1 MKLSVGES
9 YRHSRDKLAR
19 LHYPHKRHMIQ
30 YNPKDWIIFIVRFHE
45 SDTFRKLMPMMILIG
60 LYATGI
66 AYLELEYWQLSDK
79 SHIKN
84 IPLMHST
91 VGFVLSL
98 LLAYRTNTAYE
109 RWWEGRKLWGALVNN
124 SRNLALKLSAYL
136 AEDQDRYFFRK
147 VIPVYASVLAKHLS
161 NEEVGKVLFEG
172 LDLEI
177 DHHKHSPNQVAKELF
192 QRVNELYTL
201 GKITGEQFYILN
213 DELKSFTDI
222 CGACERIKNTPI
234 PYSYSAFIK
243 KFIFFYVMT
252 LPFGYVF
259 SLGYLVIPVV
269 VFIFYVLA
277 SLELIAEEIED
288 PFGNDSNDLPTT
300 KIAANIKKHVEE
312 LL

>member
-1 MKLSVGES
+1 
-9 YRHSRDKLAR
+9 
-19 LHYPHKRHMIQ
+19 
-30 YNPKDWIIFIVRFHE
+30 
-45 SDTFRKLMPMMILIG
+45 MMILIG
-60 LYATGI
+60 LYAAGI
-66 AYLELEYWQLSDK
+66 AYLELEFWQLSDK

-84 IPLMHST
+84 IPLMHTT

-109 RWWEGRKLWGALVNN
+109 RWWEGRKLWGSLVNN
-124 SRNLALKLSAYL
+124 SRNLAIKLSAYL
-136 AEDQDRYFFRK
+136 PEEKDRSFFKK
-147 VIPVYASVLAKHLS
+147 VIPVYASVLSKHLS
-161 NEEVGKVLFEG
+161 NEEVGRVLFEG

-177 DHHKHSPNQVAKELF
+177 DHHKHNPNQVAKVLF
-192 QRVNELYTL
+192 QRVNELYTSK
-201 GKITGEQFYILN
+201 KITGDQFYIIN
-213 DELKSFTDI
+213 AELQSFTDI
-222 CGACERIKNTPI
+222 CGSCERIKNTPI

-288 PFGNDSNDLPTT
+288 PFGNDSNDLPTQ
-300 KIAANIKKHVEE
+300 KIASSIKKHVEE